1 MSYLLYVMVKENG
14 MRSSDFFFETSHA
27 FSEVTSVT
35 RDRFVRNSGFEAQII
50 ADLRP
55 ILRVPPGQRYRGA
68 SGGLKQVPWCTC
80 TCMKLI
86 ARFWHDDSLPSHRGI
101 NDERI

>member
-1 MSYLLYVMVKENG
+1 MVCVPSN
-14 MRSSDFFFETSHA
+14 FFFEMSHA

-68 SGGLKQVPWCTC
+68 SGGLITHMHACN
-80 TCMKLI
+80 
-86 ARFWHDDSLPSHRGI
+86 REG
-101 NDERI
+101 DEGERREG

>member
-1 MSYLLYVMVKENG
+1 

-68 SGGLKQVPWCTC
+68 SGGLSSPGSQP
-80 TCMKLI
+80 
-86 ARFWHDDSLPSHRGI
+86 SLAQDTAPRRIHKSMGW
-101 NDERI
+101 ERVED

>member
-68 SGGLKQVPWCTC
+68 SGGLP
-80 TCMKLI
+80 LLR
-86 ARFWHDDSLPSHRGI
+86 ARVISGCKCI
-101 NDERI
+101 T

>member
-1 MSYLLYVMVKENG
+1 MLCVPSN
-14 MRSSDFFFETSHA
+14 FFFEMSHA

-68 SGGLKQVPWCTC
+68 SGGLHWSGWRRKWEDVNEGVGVEFEV
-80 TCMKLI
+80 LFDGVFVRS
-86 ARFWHDDSLPSHRGI
+86 ARGLG
-101 NDERI
+101 NERIELL

>member
-1 MSYLLYVMVKENG
+1 M
-14 MRSSDFFFETSHA
+14 SHA

-55 ILRVPPGQRYRGA
+55 ILRAPPGQRYRGA
-68 SGGLKQVPWCTC
+68 SGGLPAPTAA
-80 TCMKLI
+80 
-86 ARFWHDDSLPSHRGI
+86 ARSVILSVEFLASCHNAIYVWTVLQRVVVAI
-101 NDERI
+101 TQ